1 MGATVFWRKK
11 LWLELRSVEFVALLR
26 VLSILH
32 MSVVMPMRWIA
43 GKCANLADY
52 DFGVA
57 EMGFTLDLMVKGMG
71 KIAEDGQKGL
81 NDDHMMKMFDP
92 LHNGSR

>member
-57 EMGFTLDLMVKGMG
+57 EMGLALDLMDNGMA
-71 KIAEDGQKGL
+71 KVAQDGQNGL
-81 NDDHMMKMFDP
+81 NDNHMMTIFDP
-92 LHNGSR
+92 LHNGK